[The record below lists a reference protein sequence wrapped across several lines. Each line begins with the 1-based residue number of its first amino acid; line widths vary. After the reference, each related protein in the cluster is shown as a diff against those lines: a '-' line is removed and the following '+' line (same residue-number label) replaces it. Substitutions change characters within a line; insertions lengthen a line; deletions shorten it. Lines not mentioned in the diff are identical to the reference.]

1 MYHFTLAQSPSS
13 IPMRANIC
21 RLPEVMYAKPRS
33 TQKRQ
38 ANAPSRIAKNVGLR
52 DDPGFKILEKK
63 DSSLSS
69 LLDAMVAVTRRVNRQ
84 ADVTK

>member
-21 RLPEVMYAKPRS
+21 GLPEVTYAKPRS

-69 LLDAMVAVTRRVNRQ
+69 LLDAMVAMRRRC
-84 ADVTK
+84 